1 MKQVAIALFVL
12 VFVAGGC
19 AGQGEE
25 DTTTAVAGQ
34 PYSCSIPTIDCLEKR

>member
-25 DTTTAVAGQ
+25 DTTTAVAG
-34 PYSCSIPTIDCLEKR
+34 PALLMFYTDN